1 MERASGTV
9 VSRPKLSASLQASEY
24 PGPLRNVSGGADQTR
39 VLAVEVCW
47 GSGLHPEQEVA
58 RSSRAGPTPEIFPR
72 LHFGVSGGFHLLEV
86 PLDHRSHGE
95 PAGGNLPL
103 LLSNPS
109 HQLRELAWVRERY
122 FPSLRLTP
130 NAGLDRPHF
139 L

>member
-1 MERASGTV
+1 MSV
-9 VSRPKLSASLQASEY
+9 VVPTKRECSLWKC
-24 PGPLRNVSGGADQTR
+24 VGA
-39 VLAVEVCW
+39 LACT
-47 GSGLHPEQEVA
+47 PEQEVA

>member
-1 MERASGTV
+1 MLPYKR
-9 VSRPKLSASLQASEY
+9 VSTQDLSAMSAVVLTKRECSLWKCVGALACTRSKRSRVRVA
-24 PGPLRNVSGGADQTR
+24 PGPLRKS
-39 VLAVEVCW
+39 
-47 GSGLHPEQEVA
+47 
-58 RSSRAGPTPEIFPR
+58 FPR
-72 LHFGVSGGFHLLEV
+72 LHFGVSGGFHVLEV
-86 PLDHRSHGE
+86 PLEHRSHGE

-130 NAGLDRPHF
+130 NVGLDRPHF